1 VVLVTGATGGIGEAC
16 ARRFARNGH
25 PLVLLGRREERLARL
40 AADLPVPV
48 HTIAADLRNITAA
61 ETTVADLPAPFAD
74 IGVLVNN
81 AGVSLG
87 FELSQEADL
96 GAWEEM
102 IDTNVRA
109 LVRLTHLVLPGMV
122 RRDRGHIV
130 NIGSPAATH
139 PFPRNNVYGAT
150 KAFVRQFSLNL
161 RADLLGTRI
170 RVTLLE
176 PGLCRTE
183 LFARRFAADPAKADA
198 VFAGVEP
205 LEPED
210 VAEAVFWCTSL
221 KPRANVDVI
230 EMMPVAQACGPLILH
245 RAGAAA
251 PTPPRADNPTGTSPE
266 GRN

>member
-16 ARRFARNGH
+16 ARRFARNGQ
-25 PLVLLGRREERLARL
+25 PLILLGRRAERLARL
-40 AADLPVPV
+40 AAELPVPV
-48 HTIAADLRNITAA
+48 HRIAVDLRDGAA
-61 ETTVADLPAPFAD
+61 AQALADLPAPFAD

-87 FELSQEADL
+87 FERAQEADL
-96 GAWEEM
+96 DSWEEM

-139 PFPRNNVYGAT
+139 PFARNNVYGAT

-230 EMMPVAQACGPLILH
+230 ELMPVAQAGGPLVLH
-245 RAGAAA
+245 RDGTGAPA
-251 PTPPRADNPTGTSPE
+251 PPGTSPQ